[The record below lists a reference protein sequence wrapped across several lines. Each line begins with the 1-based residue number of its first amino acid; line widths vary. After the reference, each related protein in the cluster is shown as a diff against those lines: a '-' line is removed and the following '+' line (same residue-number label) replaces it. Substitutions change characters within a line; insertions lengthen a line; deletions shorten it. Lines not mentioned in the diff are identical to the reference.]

1 MTVLKKPLTAGL
13 CLLLIATMASAC
25 GRRSTLETPYEASV
39 REAKEAR
46 KTGEQA
52 SAPGK
57 PVADKPFIL
66 DSLIE

>member
-1 MTVLKKPLTAGL
+1 
-13 CLLLIATMASAC
+13 MASAC

-46 KTGEQA
+46 RTGEQA
-52 SAPGK
+52 AAPEK